1 MPLKVATHTADA
13 EMRLLLL
20 VLRRYLGV
28 LEELDAQATEKMD
41 WQKFLWAAGRNGV
54 AGFVYLQNKK
64 DLFVPEELVDTLK
77 GSYWKAGIS
86 NLRQLAELNVLL
98 RIFRDGQVDAV
109 PLKGVFDC
117 EVVFSDLAV
126 YPSNDIDI
134 LVPVEKLD
142 AAASLLQAHEYAPVE
157 SIAESD
163 LLASH
168 YHLIYR
174 KDLFGIELH
183 WNLVKRYFS
192 VQPGFWWEDTIR
204 ENFDGVEVCRLRPEK
219 YLLYLVFR
227 LFDHQFSPLKFLV
240 HFAAII
246 RHTEKL
252 EWDDLMSMAE
262 QLKMRRL
269 TRFCLY
275 LAHDLLGIGIPFETV
290 GQPFAGYKMLRG
302 LVIRHITSEETR
314 PHLQMAILVAC
325 LLPVKVSLRVFASML
340 FPLESEVRLR
350 YQFSDR
356 SRFVKLYQLFN
367 PLIMLFRRK

>member
-1 MPLKVATHTADA
+1 MHLKGVTHKADA
-13 EMRLLLL
+13 EMQLLQL
-20 VLRRYLGV
+20 VLRRYLGAP
-28 LEELDAQATEKMD
+28 EDLDAQATEKID
-41 WQKFLWAAGRNGV
+41 WLKFLRAAGRNGV
-54 AGFVYLQNKK
+54 GGFVYLQNKK
-64 DLFVPEELVDTLK
+64 DLFVPEELVETLK
-77 GSYWKAGIS
+77 GSYWNAGIS
-86 NLRQLAELNVLL
+86 NLRQLAELSALL
-98 RIFRDGQVDAV
+98 RIFSDEQVDVV

-117 EVVFSDLAV
+117 EAVLGDLAV

-134 LVPVEKLD
+134 LVPVEKLH
-142 AAASLLQAHEYAPVE
+142 AAVGLLQAHGYAPVE
-157 SIAESD
+157 SIAEPD

-192 VQPGFWWEDTIR
+192 VQPRFWWEDTMRMNYYGI
-204 ENFDGVEVCRLRPEK
+204 EVCRLRPEK

-240 HFAAII
+240 HFAAVI
-246 RHTEKL
+246 RHTQKL
-252 EWDDLMSMAE
+252 EWAALISMAE
-262 QLKMRRL
+262 QLKMSRL

-275 LAHDLLGIGIPFETV
+275 LAHDLLGIGIPFKTV
-290 GQPFAGYKMLRG
+290 GQPFAGYQMLRR
-302 LVIRHITSEETR
+302 LVIRHIAAEETR
-314 PHLQMAILVAC
+314 PHLQMAILALC

-350 YQFSDR
+350 YQLSDR
-356 SRFVKLYQLFN
+356 SRIVKLYQLFN